1 MKSFDFEYD
10 GLNLSDLGYVICNFN
25 SDDLKTVTSGSQISF
40 NTILAHNG
48 EKFELINSQYKEC
61 LSTTFQICKNLCDEN
76 NAEIPFKE
84 YRDLMS
90 WLNRKEFHKFKFL
103 EGDYLDL
110 FFNAS
115 FNVSRI
121 ELNGRLIGLELNM
134 FTDSPLAYRESEIIN
149 IDNQEENS
157 TKVLYNKSD
166 EEGYIYPHMEIK
178 INKNGDFKIYNSLD
192 DRTMLIS
199 NCTEGEII
207 TLDYPVIQ
215 SSDLSHNIQNDF
227 NWNFFRIVNTFKDKK
242 NLLTIS
248 IPCEI
253 KIKYNPLIKFGM

>member
-25 SDDLKTVTSGSQISF
+25 SDSLETVTSGSQISF
-40 NTILAHNG
+40 NTILTHNG
-48 EKFELINSQYKEC
+48 EKFELTNSQYKEC

-76 NAEIPFKE
+76 NAEISFKE

-103 EGDYLDL
+103 EDDYLDL

-115 FNVSRI
+115 FNISRI
-121 ELNGRLIGLELNM
+121 ELDGRLVGLELNM
-134 FTDSPLAYRESEIIN
+134 ITDSPFAYQESEIIN
-149 IDNQEENS
+149 INNYLENDKKIIYS
-157 TKVLYNKSD
+157 KSD

-178 INKNGDFKIYNSLD
+178 INKSGDLKIYNSLD
-192 DRTMLIS
+192 DKTMYIA
-199 NCTEGEII
+199 NCVEGEII

-215 SSDLSHNIQNDF
+215 SSDLSHKIQNDF
-227 NWNFFRIVNTFKDKK
+227 NWNFLRIVNTFKDKK
-242 NLLTIS
+242 NVLTFS

>member
-25 SDDLKTVTSGSQISF
+25 SDGLKTIASGSQITF
-40 NTILAHNG
+40 NTISTHSG
-48 EKFELINSQYKEC
+48 EKFELTNSKYEEC
-61 LSTTFQICKNLCDEN
+61 LTATFQICKNLCNDRN
-76 NAEIPFKE
+76 VEIPFKE

-103 EGDYLDL
+103 EGGYLDL

-115 FNVSRI
+115 FNINRI
-121 ELNGRLIGLELNM
+121 ELDGKLIGLELNM
-134 FTDSPLAYRESEIIN
+134 ITDSPFAYQESEIIN
-149 IDNQEENS
+149 IDNQKENG
-157 TKVLYNKSD
+157 TKIIYSKSD
-166 EEGYIYPHMEIK
+166 EEGYIYPHTEIK
-178 INKNGDFKIYNSLD
+178 INQSGDLIIYNSLD
-192 DRTMLIS
+192 DRTMYVA
-199 NCTEGEII
+199 NCTKGEII
-207 TLDYPVIQ
+207 TLDYPIIQ
-215 SSDLSHNIQNDF
+215 SSNLSHKIQNDF

-242 NLLTIS
+242 NVLTIS